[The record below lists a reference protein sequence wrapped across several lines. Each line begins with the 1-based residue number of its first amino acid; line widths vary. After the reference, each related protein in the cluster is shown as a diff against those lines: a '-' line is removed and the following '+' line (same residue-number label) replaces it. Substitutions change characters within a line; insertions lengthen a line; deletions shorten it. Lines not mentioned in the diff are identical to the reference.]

1 MSATLTKVKD
11 FKFGNAFMTMV
22 DVAFDDSYPAGGESV
37 LLPLRNI
44 MAVFAESDDDRY
56 RLEYDRSAAKVRVFN
71 NDKLPLLVVE
81 EDVAV
86 ASNAGTLKHRPL
98 YIVAVQATAGTTTG
112 AFKVIPKG
120 ETTATKQVAVDFTT
134 GGLTFKTTDAVTAA
148 KITYIPLRGGG
159 YLSTVI
165 VDETVKA
172 SASKVNLA
180 SRACLVQYVWDD
192 TDGVLCDLEPSGE
205 APSATH
211 KAVVDI
217 NDSGKTSI
225 DSHADDA
232 ANVLK
237 VTYVPFDQ
245 IPADCFIDDTD
256 VALSSGAYSFI
267 ADGKYR
273 PLIVPGLGCVLTGEV
288 DGGGNAEMV
297 WEGPGGTAAN
307 GVATWNPIKNYIL
320 TNQDTAMATTAI
332 PWIAL
337 DPLRFAG
344 QEVQA
349 ATDLSALTA
358 RLIAFGY

>member
-1 MSATLTKVKD
+1 MSATLTKVRD
-11 FKFGNAFMTMV
+11 FKFGNGFMAMV
-22 DVAFDDSYPAGGESV
+22 DVALDSSYPAGGEAVS
-37 LLPLRNI
+37 LPLRNI
-44 MAVFAESDDDRY
+44 MAAFIESDDDRY
-56 RLEYDRSAAKVRVFN
+56 RLEYDRSAAKIKVFN

-81 EDVAV
+81 EAVTV
-86 ASNAGTLKHRPL
+86 ASSVGKLEYRPL
-98 YIVAVQATAGTTTG
+98 YIAAVQATTGTVTG

-120 ETTATKQVAVDFTT
+120 ETPATKQVAVDFET
-134 GGLTFKTTDAVTAA
+134 GGLTFKATDAVTAI
-148 KITYIPLRGGG
+148 KVTYIPIRGGG
-159 YLSTVI
+159 YLSSVT
-165 VDETVKA
+165 VDESVKA

-256 VALSSGAYSFI
+256 VALSSEAYNFGT
-267 ADGKYR
+267 DGDYR
-273 PLIVPGLGCVLTGEV
+273 ALVVPGMGCVLVGETGAAANQE
-288 DGGGNAEMV
+288 AV

-320 TNQDTAMATTAI
+320 TNQDTALVTTAI
-332 PWIAL
+332 SWIAL

-344 QEVQA
+344 QEA
-349 ATDLSALTA
+349 PEGTDLSGLTA